1 MKAVVQEKYGS
12 LSNLQVREVE
22 KPLYGDDELRVQVRA
37 ASVHPDVW
45 HVVAGLPYVL
55 RLMGGGFGKPRVLI
69 PGTDMAGVVEAVGK
83 NVVRFRPG
91 DAVFGET
98 IPKQQWSH
106 GGAYAEYVTVGEEWM
121 AAKPDNV
128 TFEQAASVPS
138 SGFITLNNL
147 RDDPRLQPGK
157 QVLING
163 AGGGVGSIAL
173 QIAKAGGA
181 HVTAVDHTGKLDLL
195 RRLGADTVIDYT
207 AEDFTRL
214 GVRYDLIFDVPS
226 DRRFSDFKPV
236 LKPEGRYVPIG
247 HDHYGA
253 AGRDVLGLLP
263 HFFKLM
269 FLSLFVKKL
278 KGPGLPAPTRTEA
291 MERLRSLM
299 EAEKLTPVIDST
311 WPLEQVQ
318 EAFRHMIEGQPV
330 GKVILIP

>member
-12 LSNLQVREVE
+12 LRNLQVREVD
-22 KPLYGDDELRVQVRA
+22 KPLFDDDELRVQVRA

-45 HVVAGLPYVL
+45 HMVVGQPYVL
-55 RLMGGGFGKPRVLI
+55 RLMGGGFGKPRILT
-69 PGTDMAGVVEAVGK
+69 PGTDMAGVVEAVGN
-83 NVVRFRPG
+83 NVTRFRTG

-98 IPKQQWSH
+98 ISGHQWVH
-106 GGAYAEYVTVGEEWM
+106 GGAYAEYVAVREECM

-128 TFEQAASVPS
+128 TFEQAAAVPS

-147 RDDPRLQPGK
+147 RDDRRLQPGN

-207 AEDFTRL
+207 REDFTRL
-214 GVRYDLIFDVPS
+214 GVRYDLIFDVPGE
-226 DRRFSDFKPV
+226 RRFADFKPA
-236 LKPEGRYVPIG
+236 LKPDGRYIPIG

-253 AGRDVLGLLP
+253 AGRRVFGLVP

-269 FLSLFVKKL
+269 FLSRFVKQL
-278 KGPGLPAPTRTEA
+278 KGPGLPHPTRAEA
-291 MERLRSLM
+291 IERLRSLL

-311 WPLEQVQ
+311 WPLEEVQ
-318 EAFRHMIEGQPV
+318 EAFRHMIEDRPV
-330 GKVILIP
+330 GKVILTP